1 MQAQDLSYDLK
12 NAKISLP
19 LNNKK
24 TTPEVSVEVFSFE
37 NVYTVEKG
45 GFIEEKKNH
54 FVANSLLWGSQEKT
68 KGKVEL
74 TIDEQHINV
83 KAELDKNIRSVK
95 VRFDNLPHGKLIST
109 SDQDREITEYGLN
122 LKYPEGW
129 RSLSHPLLVFE
140 INKKKY
146 LFFRSLDKS
155 VNQKYFFIK
164 KTGKTMRLDFVQEQN
179 GTIESKK
186 FNVPT
191 IEYGFASSKEE
202 IYAAQRKY
210 MEETFGLKPFEESA
224 IVPSWLK
231 DISLVV
237 TVHMQTFT
245 GYIFNTYEKVYE
257 EIEKLSK
264 FVNPKRILVYLAGWE
279 GRYYYKYGNYCPD
292 ERMGGAKALKETVNK
307 LHKLGSKVMA
317 MYGINLVNM
326 NLPNIKPILEKAE
339 FQSTSGAKF
348 HNGSVD
354 WEGAHHYDFNE
365 LRNLN
370 FASKLWQD
378 ELVRQIT
385 ENTKTFDFDGAF
397 LDIAACFIND
407 KNNSTFE
414 GLCQLC
420 DRLRKI
426 KKEFLV
432 GGEGYYDGM
441 SKTIPL
447 FQSGHTDGKMNYH
460 DRMDEELFSKYSR
473 EFAHLCLG
481 DPSRGSTG
489 VHEQGTNTDY
499 KTPIR
504 KGIIPTLSIVEDS
517 ILPDNKRFKEIIA
530 GVREYE
536 RRFL

>member
-45 GFIEEKKNH
+45 GFIEENKNH

-74 TIDEQHINV
+74 TIDDQHINV

-245 GYIFNTYEKVYE
+245 GYIFNTYVKVYE

-292 ERMGGAKALKETVNK
+292 ERMGGAKALKETINK

>member
-45 GFIEEKKNH
+45 GFIEENKNH

>member
-37 NVYTVEKG
+37 NVYTVEKD
-45 GFIEEKKNH
+45 GFIEENKNH

-210 MEETFGLKPFEESA
+210 MEEIFGLKPFEESA

-307 LHKLGSKVMA
+307 LHKLGCKVMA

-420 DRLRKI
+420 DRLRQI
-426 KKEFLV
+426 KKDFLV